1 MYMENNLTVFDIAN
15 YFSSK
20 EDMTHKKLQKL
31 VYYAYAWYIA
41 LNNEVS
47 SNIIHRLCSDTSFEA
62 WVHGPVCRD
71 LYSSYAG
78 LYYVGRFDGRISENI
93 TEDIADFLDR
103 IYDVFGGFSGDQ
115 LESMTHQEKPW
126 LNARN
131 GASSSSACRTKIS
144 EKDMF
149 TYYNSL

>member
-47 SNIIHRLCSDTSFEA
+47 SNIIHRLCSNTNFEA
-62 WVHGPVCRD
+62 
-71 LYSSYAG
+71 
-78 LYYVGRFDGRISENI
+78 
-93 TEDIADFLDR
+93 
-103 IYDVFGGFSGDQ
+103 
-115 LESMTHQEKPW
+115 
-126 LNARN
+126 
-131 GASSSSACRTKIS
+131 
-144 EKDMF
+144 
-149 TYYNSL
+149 